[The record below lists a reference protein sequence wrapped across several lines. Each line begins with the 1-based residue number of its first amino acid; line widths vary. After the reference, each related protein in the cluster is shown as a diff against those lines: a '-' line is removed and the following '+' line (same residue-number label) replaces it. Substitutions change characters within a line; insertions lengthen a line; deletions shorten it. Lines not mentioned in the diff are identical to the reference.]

1 MAQKVWELL
10 VYEEGKHPHGHAGRM
25 LMMGFVF
32 FSLASIGLK
41 AFRQQL
47 RKNAR
52 AKGFLGLNKIKGFAR
67 QVCQSSS
74 ARAARSGTSP
84 FQHSQQNTCM
94 YSNGGSSRETRSLL
108 EEVLQ
113 QQRWE
118 SMLSIETQTRQWRTI
133 CLYGHYNLCWASS
146 ERGRDVLFS

>member
-1 MAQKVWELL
+1 MSICTRVQLSQSLFHFLNPALTTRQRVNVESLLGKAVPRKADLYCRQTLRRIKVHFLC
-10 VYEEGKHPHGHAGRM
+10 PT
-25 LMMGFVF
+25 
-32 FSLASIGLK
+32 GLK

-74 ARAARSGTSP
+74 SRAARSAMSP
-84 FQHSQQNTCM
+84 FQHTQPNTCM
-94 YSNGGSSRETRSLL
+94 YSSSGSSREGRSLL

-113 QQRWE
+113 QQR
-118 SMLSIETQTRQWRTI
+118 
-133 CLYGHYNLCWASS
+133 
-146 ERGRDVLFS
+146 